1 MSLVFFKTQNNC
13 IQLSQ
18 IVSYF
23 QINTTV
29 VDKKQIEETAKV
41 LKVITSGVTLTKNET
56 EEAAEVVKVIGN
68 VAESSNVQVNSRKYV
83 TVRLSK
89 NRISS

>member
-29 VDKKQIEETAKV
+29 VDKKEIEETAKV
-41 LKVITSGVTLTKNET
+41 LNVITSGVTLTKNET

-68 VAESSNVQVNSRKYV
+68 VAESSNVQVNSRNYV

>member
-1 MSLVFFKTQNNC
+1 MSVVFFKTQNNC

-29 VDKKQIEETAKV
+29 VDKKEIEETAKV
-41 LKVITSGVTLTKNET
+41 LNVITSGVTLTKNET

-68 VAESSNVQVNSRKYV
+68 VAESSNVQVNSRNYV

>member
-29 VDKKQIEETAKV
+29 VDKKEIEETAKV
-41 LKVITSGVTLTKNET
+41 LNVITSGVTLTKNET
-56 EEAAEVVKVIGN
+56 EEAAEVVKVMEMLLN
-68 VAESSNVQVNSRKYV
+68 LPMFR
-83 TVRLSK
+83 
-89 NRISS
+89 